1 MTKQVSL
8 VYRKRGR
15 RILYL
20 LVVIGVILYLTFGRF
35 GIVSIMRMKR
45 KEKQLKARA
54 SELEAKKIILE
65 EEIKK
70 ILSDKKEIERLA
82 RKKLSM
88 VKRGEKII
96 IIKEVK

>member
-1 MTKQVSL
+1 L

-20 LVVIGVILYLTFGRF
+20 LVFIGIILYLSLGRF
-35 GIVSIMRMKR
+35 GIVSIVKMKR
-45 KEKQLKARA
+45 KEKLLKARV

-65 EEIKK
+65 EEIEK

-88 VKRGEKII
+88 VKRGEKIV